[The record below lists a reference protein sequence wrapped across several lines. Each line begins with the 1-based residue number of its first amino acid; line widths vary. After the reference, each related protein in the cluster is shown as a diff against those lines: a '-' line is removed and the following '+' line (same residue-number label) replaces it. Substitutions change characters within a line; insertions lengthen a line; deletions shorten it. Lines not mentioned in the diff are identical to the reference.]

1 MLNRAES
8 RNAFATAVFF
18 LMVLLVSAVV
28 AGFVVSSAHAN
39 PLWGSKW
46 IQPPAGTKPPRIS
59 IFSPNS
65 SIMFTS
71 NNVSLAFNL
80 SVTGLGNLK
89 YLTDVYYETNWQEGN
104 TSVYHLDM
112 TTPNQNHITEFSY
125 NENLTGLPDG
135 NRSIKISAGAHGG
148 YVERSI
154 YYYFDIGGSATANFT
169 VDTTPPSIFVLS
181 PENTTYDAA
190 NFTLN
195 FAVSEATSQVSY
207 VLDGGENLTVEGNT
221 TLTGLSNGEHNVTVY
236 ATDLA
241 GHVGASETVYFNVE
255 VPEPFPTVPVA
266 TSVATVAVVGAG
278 SLVYF
283 KKRRH

>member
-1 MLNRAES
+1 
-8 RNAFATAVFF
+8 
-18 LMVLLVSAVV
+18 
-28 AGFVVSSAHAN
+28 
-39 PLWGSKW
+39 
-46 IQPPAGTKPPRIS
+46 
-59 IFSPNS
+59 
-65 SIMFTS
+65 
-71 NNVSLAFNL
+71 
-80 SVTGLGNLK
+80 
-89 YLTDVYYETNWQEGN
+89 
-104 TSVYHLDM
+104 M